1 VSEVKDPEVHPAI
14 ELLLARMESNPE
26 EFIGGG
32 GWEKVINHYRRN
44 FTEKEKE
51 LFFIKERELSMECF
65 HQEIMRKML
74 SEPNA
79 VWSDPTLNVIK
90 TPGGR
95 NYNTHETKGPNE
107 RV

>member
-1 VSEVKDPEVHPAI
+1 MSKVKDPEVHPAI

-26 EFIGGG
+26 EFINGHKWG
-32 GWEKVINHYRRN
+32 ELISNYRKN

-65 HQEIMRKML
+65 HQEIMRQIL
-74 SEPNA
+74 SDKPEDSG
-79 VWSDPTLNVIK
+79 VVMSLNPPYLTRAYAAK
-90 TPGGR
+90 AKR
-95 NYNTHETKGPNE
+95 NGPNE